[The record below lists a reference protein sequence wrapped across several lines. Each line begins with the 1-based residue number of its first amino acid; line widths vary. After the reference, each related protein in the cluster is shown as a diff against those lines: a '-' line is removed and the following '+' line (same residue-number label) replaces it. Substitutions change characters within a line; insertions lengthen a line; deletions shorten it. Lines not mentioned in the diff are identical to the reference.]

1 MCKASL
7 QSFYCVG
14 LLDILPL
21 SQHDR
26 VHVGLVAIY
35 LVSVLAT
42 EGSIL
47 EYGATLGGQ
56 YKHNN
61 TRLSQRQSGVEAG
74 EFRALGCNQ
83 CVCESCPP
91 FFKAPWFALRGGWD
105 T

>member
-1 MCKASL
+1 M
-7 QSFYCVG
+7 QSFYCIG
-14 LLDILPL
+14 LLDTLPL

-47 EYGATLGGQ
+47 EYGAALGGQ

-74 EFRALGCNQ
+74 EFRALDCNQ
-83 CVCESCPP
+83 CVCVCLVLHSSRLLGSP
-91 FFKAPWFALRGGWD
+91 FAEVGIL